1 MGLLTPTFWRLV
13 FAGALAS
20 VLFASLMPV
29 TGQPLVPGA
38 DKLGHGFAY
47 LGLYYLGALAFPGAL
62 VRWSLHLGLLVFGL
76 VIEVLQARTGY
87 RVMEAADVLAN
98 VLGAA
103 LGNLAVIFTLKK
115 INIPSRVEQGERDEC

>member
-1 MGLLTPTFWRLV
+1 M
-13 FAGALAS
+13 
-20 VLFASLMPV
+20 LFASLMPV